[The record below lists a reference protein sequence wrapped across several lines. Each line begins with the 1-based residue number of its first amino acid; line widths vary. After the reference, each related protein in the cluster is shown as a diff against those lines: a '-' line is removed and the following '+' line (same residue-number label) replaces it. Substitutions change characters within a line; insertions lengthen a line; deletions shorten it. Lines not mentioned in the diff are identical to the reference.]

1 MDDMMVFGIREQDF
15 LYISVTGSFYSHV
28 HLTVQDGCS
37 LLAITSIF

>member
-1 MDDMMVFGIREQDF
+1 MDDMMMFGIREQDF